1 MKAAPT
7 LAVTAVLLSTQR
19 KPVAKME
26 AIPTPRRAVPQYRAS
41 GTIHVAILNSICQ
54 HYLSGWPNGWASTH
68 V

>member
-26 AIPTPRRAVPQYRAS
+26 AIPTPRRAVPQ
-41 GTIHVAILNSICQ
+41 
-54 HYLSGWPNGWASTH
+54 
-68 V
+68 